1 MSVSAGGDITSMI
14 TTSDKQSQSSNTSQ
28 VESKST
34 PSTDVKEVNAPL
46 SGNIWKI
53 LVSLNQS
60 VNEGDTLL
68 ILEAMKMETEIKAA
82 HSGIVANINIKEG
95 DSVTVGQVLLSLA

>member
-14 TTSDKQSQSSNTSQ
+14 ATSDKQSQSSNTSQ
-28 VESKST
+28 VESKLT
-34 PSTDVKEVNAPL
+34 PSSDEEEVHAPL

-53 LVSLNQS
+53 LVNPNQS

-68 ILEAMKMETEIKAA
+68 ILEAMKMETEVQ
-82 HSGIVANINIKEG
+82 STYEGIVDSILISEG
-95 DSVTVGQVLLSLA
+95 DEVEVDQDMVLVT